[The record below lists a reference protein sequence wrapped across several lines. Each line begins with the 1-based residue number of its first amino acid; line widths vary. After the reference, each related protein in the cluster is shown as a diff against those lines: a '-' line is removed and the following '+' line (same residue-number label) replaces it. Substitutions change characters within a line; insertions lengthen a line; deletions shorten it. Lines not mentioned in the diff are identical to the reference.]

1 MRKTI
6 KGKITVQTIM
16 YLLVALV
23 ICELVSVVTLNAN
36 MTSQSK
42 LYINAEAQT
51 NAGVVNEW
59 LIEQGNIAHTITN
72 AVAFMNTKDPDTIMN
87 YLEKNLSEN
96 KDALMYYVCF
106 GYDGGVLPADHSK
119 LDLDPTTRDWWKQAI
134 AKNGLIYTAPYK
146 DFASGNMIV
155 TVAEPLKIQGEQA
168 VFLADIALETLTN
181 QVKKVSADENLQ
193 GFLLDAD
200 GAVVSH
206 ENEDFLPKEE
216 GNTILSDALNTDVC
230 NVSELRDYDGRMK
243 FVSTASVDATGWT
256 FGVTEDKAVITKQ
269 IARNVIIVIALG
281 LVMLIVVAVMTA
293 VSVRKSL
300 APMETMKKFVKE
312 KVIGTQICHKQKNE
326 IEEIRYLIQEMED
339 KFIGVIRQ
347 TKAESDNIHERMQG
361 TNNKVVSINEN
372 IMEIGAAMEETGANI
387 DSQTANITMINEA
400 CGSAAQSII
409 HLADEAQEMAANAKE
424 VACRVESM
432 AKELLEDKESATQV
446 AAESKERMQK
456 AMQGAEVIGE
466 IANVSSA
473 IQEIASQT
481 NLLALNA
488 SIEAARAGEAGKGFA
503 VVAEEIKK
511 LSEDTDEEISKVNDL
526 TAKVFESVK
535 ALFKESNAVLEFIN
549 GTVMS
554 DYNKLET
561 LVTEYQKDTGYYNQ
575 VSESIGA
582 SAESVRDSVD
592 SINEMID
599 SISMAQKELSDAATS
614 VNENL
619 QKITYSSENMSQ
631 ETKEVLESVNSLQET
646 MQSFQV

>member
-168 VFLADIALETLTN
+168 VFLADITLETLTN

-230 NVSELRDYDGRMK
+230 NVSELRDYDGRTK

-511 LSEDTDEEISKVNDL
+511 LSEDTGEEISKVNDL

-535 ALFKESNAVLEFIN
+535 ALSRESNAVLEFIN

>member
-168 VFLADIALETLTN
+168 VFLADITLETLTN

-281 LVMLIVVAVMTA
+281 LVMLIVVTVMTA

-424 VACRVESM
+424 VACRVERM

-511 LSEDTDEEISKVNDL
+511 LSEDTGEEISKVNDL

-535 ALFKESNAVLEFIN
+535 ALSRESNAVLEFIN

-575 VSESIGA
+575 ASESIGA

-599 SISMAQKELSDAATS
+599 LISMAQKELSDAATS

>member
-1 MRKTI
+1 M
-6 KGKITVQTIM
+6 
-16 YLLVALV
+16 
-23 ICELVSVVTLNAN
+23 
-36 MTSQSK
+36 
-42 LYINAEAQT
+42 
-51 NAGVVNEW
+51 NEW
-59 LIEQGNIAHTITN
+59 LSEQGNIAHTITN

-281 LVMLIVVAVMTA
+281 LVMLIVVTVMTA

-511 LSEDTDEEISKVNDL
+511 LSEDTGEEISKVNDL

-535 ALFKESNAVLEFIN
+535 ALFRESNAVLEFIN

-575 VSESIGA
+575 ASESIGA

>member
-134 AKNGLIYTAPYK
+134 AENGLIYTAPYK

-168 VFLADIALETLTN
+168 VFLADITLETLTN

-269 IARNVIIVIALG
+269 IARNLIIVIALG

-326 IEEIRYLIQEMED
+326 IAEIRYLIQEMED

-361 TNNKVVSINEN
+361 TNSKVVSINEN

-387 DSQTANITMINEA
+387 DSQTANITMIDEA
-400 CGSAAQSII
+400 CESAAQSII

-424 VACRVESM
+424 VAHRVESM

-535 ALFKESNAVLEFIN
+535 ALSRESNAVLEFIN

-575 VSESIGA
+575 ASESIGA
-582 SAESVRDSVD
+582 SAENVRDSVD

-599 SISMAQKELSDAATS
+599 SISTAQKELSDAATS

>member
-168 VFLADIALETLTN
+168 VFLADITLETLTN

-206 ENEDFLPKEE
+206 ENQDFLPKEE

-281 LVMLIVVAVMTA
+281 LVMLIVVTVMTA

-535 ALFKESNAVLEFIN
+535 ALSRESNAVLEFIN

>member
-256 FGVTEDKAVITKQ
+256 FGVTEDKAVVTKQ

-281 LVMLIVVAVMTA
+281 LVMLIVVTVMTA

-511 LSEDTDEEISKVNDL
+511 LSEDTGEEISKVNDL

-535 ALFKESNAVLEFIN
+535 ALSRESNAVLEFIN

-575 VSESIGA
+575 ASESIGA

>member
-168 VFLADIALETLTN
+168 VFLADLALETLTN

-424 VACRVESM
+424 VACRVERM

-535 ALFKESNAVLEFIN
+535 ALSRESNAVLEFIN

-575 VSESIGA
+575 ASESIGA

-631 ETKEVLESVNSLQET
+631 DTKEVLESVNSLQET

>member
-1 MRKTI
+1 
-6 KGKITVQTIM
+6 M

-168 VFLADIALETLTN
+168 VFLADITLETLTN

-424 VACRVESM
+424 VACRVERM

-511 LSEDTDEEISKVNDL
+511 LSEDTGEEISKVNDL

-535 ALFKESNAVLEFIN
+535 ALSRESNAVLEFIN

-575 VSESIGA
+575 ASESIGA

>member
-1 MRKTI
+1 
-6 KGKITVQTIM
+6 M

-168 VFLADIALETLTN
+168 VFLADITLETLTN

-281 LVMLIVVAVMTA
+281 LVMLIVVTVMTA

-511 LSEDTDEEISKVNDL
+511 LSEDTGEEISKVNDL

-535 ALFKESNAVLEFIN
+535 ALSRESNAVLEFIN

-575 VSESIGA
+575 ASESIGA

>member
-424 VACRVESM
+424 VACRVERM

-511 LSEDTDEEISKVNDL
+511 LSEDTGEEISKVNDL

-535 ALFKESNAVLEFIN
+535 ALSRESNAVLEFIN

-575 VSESIGA
+575 ASESIGA

-599 SISMAQKELSDAATS
+599 LISMAQKELSDAATS

>member
-206 ENEDFLPKEE
+206 ESEDFLPREE

-511 LSEDTDEEISKVNDL
+511 LSEDTGEEISKVNDL

-535 ALFKESNAVLEFIN
+535 ALSRESNAVLEFIN

-575 VSESIGA
+575 ASESIGA

>member
-424 VACRVESM
+424 VACRVERM

-456 AMQGAEVIGE
+456 AMQGAEVIRE

-511 LSEDTDEEISKVNDL
+511 LSEDTGEEISKVNDL

-535 ALFKESNAVLEFIN
+535 ALFRESNAVLEFIN

-575 VSESIGA
+575 ASESIGA

>member
-134 AKNGLIYTAPYK
+134 AENGLIYTAPYK

-168 VFLADIALETLTN
+168 VFLADITLETLTN
-181 QVKKVSADENLQ
+181 QVKKVSTDENLQ

-269 IARNVIIVIALG
+269 IARNLIIVIALG

-312 KVIGTQICHKQKNE
+312 KVIGTQICHQQKNE
-326 IEEIRYLIQEMED
+326 IAEIRYLIQEMED

-361 TNNKVVSINEN
+361 TNSKVVSINEN

-387 DSQTANITMINEA
+387 DSQTANITMIDEA

-424 VACRVESM
+424 VAHRVESM

-535 ALFKESNAVLEFIN
+535 ALSRESNAVLEFIN

-575 VSESIGA
+575 ASESIGA

>member
-168 VFLADIALETLTN
+168 VFLADITLETLTN
-181 QVKKVSADENLQ
+181 QVKKVSTDENLQ

-269 IARNVIIVIALG
+269 IARNLIIVIALG

-361 TNNKVVSINEN
+361 TNSKVVSINEN

-387 DSQTANITMINEA
+387 DSQTANITMIDEA
-400 CGSAAQSII
+400 CESAAQSII

-424 VACRVESM
+424 VAHRVESM

-446 AAESKERMQK
+446 AAESKDRMQK

-535 ALFKESNAVLEFIN
+535 ALSRESNAVLEFIN

-575 VSESIGA
+575 ASESIGA
-582 SAESVRDSVD
+582 SAENVRDSVD

-599 SISMAQKELSDAATS
+599 SISTAQKELSDAATS

>member
-243 FVSTASVDATGWT
+243 FVSNASVDATGWT

-511 LSEDTDEEISKVNDL
+511 LSEDTGEEISKVNDL

-535 ALFKESNAVLEFIN
+535 ALFRESNAVLEFIN